1 MESLDNKIL
10 TVSVAAYN
18 VEKYLDETLTSC
30 IPAIRNLDVIVVNDG
45 SKDGTLEVA
54 KKWES
59 RYPDSI
65 RVIDKPN
72 GGYGST
78 MNASIPLARGDY
90 FRYLDGDDWFEP
102 NQLANYLQ
110 VLSVRTEDVVVTP
123 YRKVYENGAQPETKD
138 CLDYLSEGSFEATV
152 LDPNKPIAASAIA
165 YKTELLRSSS
175 FYMTEGCFYTDIEY
189 AYLPM
194 RCVNTLYVS
203 HTPIYQYR
211 IGREGQSVSVEGI
224 QRHYSD
230 LLRVCKRLLREI
242 GSFEGD
248 SSAYL
253 QGCLVKE
260 CSLAFRYTCIAGPS
274 PRIKQ
279 ELRDFDEYIRERS
292 SATFNRMASSS
303 RLVLLLR
310 KTGFLFWG
318 PFCRLVKRRL

>member
-1 MESLDNKIL
+1 MESIANKIL
-10 TVSVAAYN
+10 TVSIAAYN
-18 VEKYLDETLTSC
+18 VEEYLDETLTSC

-65 RVIDKPN
+65 RVVDKPN

-78 MNASIPLARGDY
+78 MNTSIPLARGAY

-102 NQLANYLQ
+102 NQLADYVQ
-110 VLSVRTEDVVVTP
+110 VLSERTEDVVVTP
-123 YRKVYENGAQPETKD
+123 YRKVYESGAQPETKD
-138 CLDYLSEGSFEATV
+138 CLDYLGEGSFEATV
-152 LDPNKPIAASAIA
+152 LNPNKPIAASAIA

-175 FYMTEGCFYTDIEY
+175 FNMTEGCFYTDIEY

-194 RCVNTLYVS
+194 RRASTIYVS
-203 HTPIYQYR
+203 HIPIYQYR
-211 IGREGQSVSVEGI
+211 IGREGQSVSVKGI

-242 GSFEGD
+242 SSFEGD

-253 QGCLVKE
+253 QGCLIKE
-260 CSLAFRYTCIAGPS
+260 CCLAYRYTCIAGPDNH
-274 PRIKQ
+274 IKQ
-279 ELRDFDEYIRERS
+279 ELRDFDEYVRETS
-292 SATFNRMASSS
+292 SITYNRMASSS

-310 KTGFLFWG
+310 NTGFLLWE
-318 PFCRLVKRRL
+318 PVCRLVKRRL